1 MVKEIIS
8 KLLNK
13 QLNEELYS
21 SYLYLQMAAYFEGE
35 MLSGFAKWMRVQ
47 SGEEYGH
54 AIKLYDYILNVDA
67 KVVLQKI
74 DAPGEKWDSALG
86 VFEATYKHEK
96 AITRSIDE
104 IAGTALSEKDYATFN
119 FLQWFIGEQVEE
131 ESTALRI
138 LDKIKMI
145 GDNKTGLFFIDRELG
160 QRAGK

>member
-1 MVKEIIS
+1 MVKDIIS
-8 KLLNK
+8 KALNK

-54 AIKLYDYILNVDA
+54 AMKLYDYILNVDA

-74 DAPGEKWDSALG
+74 DAPGEKWESAQG

-96 AITRSIDE
+96 TITHSIDE
-104 IAGTALSEKDYATFN
+104 IVGTALAEKDYATFN

-131 ESTALRI
+131 EATALRI

-145 GDNKTGLFFIDRELG
+145 GDNKTGLFFLDREMG
-160 QRAGK
+160 QRASK